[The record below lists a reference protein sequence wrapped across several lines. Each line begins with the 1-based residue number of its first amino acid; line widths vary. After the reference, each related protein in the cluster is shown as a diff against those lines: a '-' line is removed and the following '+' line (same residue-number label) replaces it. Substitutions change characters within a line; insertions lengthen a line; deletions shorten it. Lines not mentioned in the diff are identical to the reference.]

1 MFPLLP
7 FPSPREVVLF
17 ALVLSRVAGIFT
29 AIPVFG
35 GRRLPLRIRIITMV
49 TITLVCFPILA
60 LTPPEMPSDVFA
72 LALLLLR
79 ELMVGI
85 TLSFITQ
92 IIFSAVEFSGQII
105 GLQMGFSLSSII
117 DPANGNQSQI
127 MSVM

>member
-35 GRRLPLRIRIITMV
+35 GKRLPIRIRVITVV
-49 TITLVCFPILA
+49 TITLVCFPILGV
-60 LTPPEMPSDVFA
+60 TPPEMPSDVFT
-72 LALLLLR
+72 LGLLVLR
-79 ELMVGI
+79 ELAIGL
-85 TLSFITQ
+85 TLSFITH

-105 GLQMGFSLSSII
+105 GMQMGF
-117 DPANGNQSQI
+117 
-127 MSVM
+127 